1 MVRHL
6 TESGAIARRLSA
18 RRGAGYGVTAGF
30 SADRLSCCGGGLFL
44 SCGSIPARTIG
55 ALVAE
60 PNFYPF
66 VVRSLSQ
73 HCACLLDGIEER
85 VSLDFLQG
93 IDGVVSTEKAAA
105 VKHGVSLRS
114 HFYAGQRLPPFEPD
128 RDQDGRDQGERDDY
142 PDERVPAH

>member
-1 MVRHL
+1 M
-6 TESGAIARRLSA
+6 TKEARRCHRGSA
-18 RRGAGYGVTAGF
+18 FDQGTTAGAAWEAR
-30 SADRLSCCGGGLFL
+30 SLRLLIMFL
-44 SCGSIPARTIG
+44 SYGSIPARAIG

-60 PNFYPF
+60 PKFYPF
-66 VVRSLSQ
+66 VVRSFTE
-73 HCACLLDGIEER
+73 HCVCLLNGIEER
-85 VSLDFLQG
+85 VSLDFLKG

>member
-1 MVRHL
+1 M
-6 TESGAIARRLSA
+6 TKEARRCHRGSA
-18 RRGAGYGVTAGF
+18 FDQGTTAGAAWEAR
-30 SADRLSCCGGGLFL
+30 SLGLLIMFL

-55 ALVAE
+55 TLVAE

-66 VVRSLSQ
+66 VVRSFTE
-73 HCACLLDGIEER
+73 HCVCLLNGIEER
-85 VSLDFLQG
+85 VSLDFLKG

-128 RDQDGRDQGERDDY
+128 RDQDGRDEGERDDY